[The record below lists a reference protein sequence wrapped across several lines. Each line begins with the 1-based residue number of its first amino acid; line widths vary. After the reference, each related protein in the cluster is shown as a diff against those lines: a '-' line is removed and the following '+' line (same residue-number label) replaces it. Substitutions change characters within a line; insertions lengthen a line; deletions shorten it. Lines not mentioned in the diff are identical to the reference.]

1 MCKHRIIITYLASM
15 LLVSCSIYKLD
26 VQQGNVVTQEAVNQ
40 LKPGMNKRQVRY
52 IMGSP
57 LLVDVFH
64 QRRWDYVYTNQPG
77 GEARQQRKISLFFE
91 QEVLKGIEGD
101 FKPGEL
107 PVEETSKEMM
117 VSVPKR
123 VQQKTIWEKITGLFS
138 WGGDD

>member
-1 MCKHRIIITYLASM
+1 M

-64 QRRWDYVYTNQPG
+64 QTRWDYVYTNQPG
-77 GEARQQRKISLFFE
+77 GEMRQQRKISLFFE
-91 QEVLKGIEGD
+91 ADVLKGIEGD

-107 PVEETSKEMM
+107 PVEETSKDMM

-123 VQQKTIWEKITGLFS
+123 TQQKTIWEKITGLFS
-138 WGGDD
+138 WGGGD

>member
-1 MCKHRIIITYLASM
+1 M

-64 QRRWDYVYTNQPG
+64 QTRWDYVYTNQPG
-77 GEARQQRKISLFFE
+77 GGDAAAAKDFSFF
-91 QEVLKGIEGD
+91 
-101 FKPGEL
+101 
-107 PVEETSKEMM
+107 
-117 VSVPKR
+117 
-123 VQQKTIWEKITGLFS
+123 
-138 WGGDD
+138 

>member
-1 MCKHRIIITYLASM
+1 M

-64 QRRWDYVYTNQPG
+64 QTRWDYVYTNQPG

-91 QEVLKGIEGD
+91 ADVLKGVEGD

-107 PVEETSKEMM
+107 PVEETSKDMM
-117 VSVPKR
+117 VPVPKR
-123 VQQKTIWEKITGLFS
+123 TQQKTIWEKLTGLFS